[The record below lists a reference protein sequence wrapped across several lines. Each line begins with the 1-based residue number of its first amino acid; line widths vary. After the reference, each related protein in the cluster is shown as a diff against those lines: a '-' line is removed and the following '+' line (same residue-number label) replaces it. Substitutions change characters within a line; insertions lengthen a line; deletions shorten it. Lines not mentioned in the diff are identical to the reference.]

1 MDKSIHAATLKLL
14 TYCQADNW
22 AGYEPYDALNSPIVN
37 ALPFLNS
44 RLPRLILTQVL
55 KRSPINI
62 RSLML
67 IPKTQNP
74 KGIGLFLSAFVKLSR
89 IGVANQDNYIDL
101 MIDRLVALRTRDVP
115 YW

>member
-1 MDKSIHAATLKLL
+1 MDKSIQAATLKLL

-37 ALPFLNS
+37 ALPFLNA

-55 KRSPINI
+55 KRSPINV

-74 KGIGLFLSAFVKLSR
+74 KAMGLFLSAFVKLSA
-89 IGVANQDNYIDL
+89 IGMADHEDYVEL
-101 MIDRLVALRTRDVP
+101 M
-115 YW
+115 